1 MYKHLILYFVALSLL
16 ACNIDKKNKT
26 GTKDSEVTTNE
37 NKSVEKVN
45 AAAASIQ
52 NVKENLG
59 TLSPI
64 SNEELQKMLPVKIA
78 GALAENTTVEN
89 SSGVN
94 IASADYKIN
103 DSTAISLSIIDCA
116 GPAGVGIYTTQ
127 HLGMAAAE
135 GETED
140 EYTKAVSING
150 NKGYEHCYKEDNDC
164 SIVWFAGGRYLVSI
178 EGVAADKL
186 KQLAGEVKIK

>member
-1 MYKHLILYFVALSLL
+1 MIKKYTLPCLLALALL
-16 ACNIDKKNKT
+16 ACNSDKK
-26 GTKDSEVTTNE
+26 SEGNSKSAAE
-37 NKSVEKVN
+37 NKAVEKVT
-45 AAAASIQ
+45 AAAAGIED
-52 NVKENLG
+52 VKESLG
-59 TLSPI
+59 KLTPI
-64 SNEELQKMLPVKIA
+64 ASDELKKMLPEKLS
-78 GALAENTTVEN
+78 GAIVENAEVEN

-103 DSTAISLSIIDCA
+103 DSTAITLSIIDCA

-140 EYTKAVSING
+140 EYTKAVSISG

-164 SIVWFAGGRYLVSI
+164 SIVWFAGSRYLISI

-186 KQLAGEVKIK
+186 KQLASEVKIK

>member
-1 MYKHLILYFVALSLL
+1 MIKKYTLPCLLALALL
-16 ACNIDKKNKT
+16 ACNSDKK
-26 GTKDSEVTTNE
+26 SEGNSKAAAE
-37 NKSVEKVN
+37 NKAVEKVT
-45 AAAASIQ
+45 AAAADIED
-52 NVKENLG
+52 VKESLG
-59 TLSPI
+59 KLTPI
-64 SNEELQKMLPVKIA
+64 ASDELKKMLPEKLS
-78 GALAENTTVEN
+78 GAIAENAEVEN

-103 DSTAISLSIIDCA
+103 DSTAITLSIIDCA

>member
-1 MYKHLILYFVALSLL
+1 MIKKYTLPCLLALALL
-16 ACNIDKKNKT
+16 ACNSDKKNEGNSKAAT
-26 GTKDSEVTTNE
+26 E
-37 NKSVEKVN
+37 NKAVEKVT
-45 AAAASIQ
+45 AAAAGIED
-52 NVKENLG
+52 VKESLG
-59 TLSPI
+59 KLTPI
-64 SNEELQKMLPVKIA
+64 ASDELKKMLPEKLS
-78 GALAENTTVEN
+78 GAIAENAEVEN

-94 IASADYKIN
+94 ITSADYKIN
-103 DSTAISLSIIDCA
+103 DSTAITLSIIDCA